1 MMSETKADFTMTFRG
16 LSELTL
22 NEQNDPV
29 FIKKH
34 WALND
39 LSRHKN
45 WKEWLEQYHKR
56 LL

>member
-22 NEQNDPV
+22 NEQNDPE

-39 LSRHKN
+39 LSKHKN